1 MLRPAPY
8 NTLVR
13 YERTQLAKIPVGV
26 LVSRSPGFH
35 LRGMMTIQIDPEV
48 QSLLRPLSEAERALL
63 EANIVAEGRVRDPLV
78 VWDEWDIL
86 VDGHH
91 RYAIATAHNLPFAVY
106 RRSFADFDAVRE
118 WVSLNQAGRRNWTK
132 DEREAWATARLR
144 DGWAVR
150 RVADALGVS
159 DDTVRRDTAAFR
171 GEQELRRQE
180 RNEQIADMAAS
191 GMTQREIAEQVGMS
205 QNGVYRV
212 LDTKTANADQVSS
225 AGNGSNGK
233 DKARQAM
240 AATVYSHDSLE
251 YYTPAW
257 VIDAARAV
265 MGGID
270 TDPAS
275 CEAAQAWVKAETY
288 YTSDDDGLSRSWRG
302 RVWLNP
308 PYSYTDGRSNQDL
321 WSEAL
326 IARYATGEVSEG
338 LLLVKAALGYKWFER
353 LWDDW
358 PVCFLRER
366 LSFVMPNGSDN
377 GQSKQGTAIFY
388 LGANVDRFA
397 SVFAQFGRVILPE
410 AQHRAR

>member
-1 MLRPAPY
+1 
-8 NTLVR
+8 
-13 YERTQLAKIPVGV
+13 
-26 LVSRSPGFH
+26 
-35 LRGMMTIQIDPEV
+35 MTIQIDPEV
-48 QSLLRPLSEAERALL
+48 QSLLRPLSEGERALL

-78 VWDEWDIL
+78 VWDERDIL
-86 VDGHH
+86 IDGHH
-91 RYAIATAHNLPFAVY
+91 RHAIATAHNLPFAVY

-118 WVSLNQAGRRNWTK
+118 WVSLNQAGRRNWTRA
-132 DEREAWATARLR
+132 EREAWAMERARE
-144 DGWAVR
+144 GWAVQR
-150 RVADALGVS
+150 IANALGVS
-159 DDTVRRDTAAFR
+159 DQTVRNDTAT
-171 GEQELRRQE
+171 LREEKDMERQE
-180 RNEQIADMAAS
+180 RNERIADMASA
-191 GMTQREIAEQVGMS
+191 GMTQRQIAEQVGMS
-205 QNGVYRV
+205 HVGVLKV
-212 LDTKTANADQVSS
+212 LGNQTKNLEQLPSS
-225 AGNGSNGK
+225 GNGSDGK

-275 CEAAQAWVKAETY
+275 CEAAQMWVKAATY
-288 YTSDDDGLSRSWRG
+288 YTSDDDGLSRLWHG

-326 IARYATGEVSEG
+326 IARYASGEVTEG

-388 LGANVDRFA
+388 LGGNVGRFVE
-397 SVFAQFGRVILPE
+397 VFRQFGRVILPE
-410 AQHRAR
+410 CHAR

>member
-1 MLRPAPY
+1 M
-8 NTLVR
+8 
-13 YERTQLAKIPVGV
+13 K
-26 LVSRSPGFH
+26 
-35 LRGMMTIQIDPEV
+35 IDPEV
-48 QSLLRPLSEAERALL
+48 QSLLRPLSGTERALL

-205 QNGVYRV
+205 HVGVLKV
-212 LDTKTANADQVSS
+212 LGNQTANADQLPSS
-225 AGNGSNGK
+225 GNGANGAMPHV
-233 DKARQAM
+233 ARS
-240 AATVYSHDSLE
+240 TGNNE
-251 YYTPAW
+251 WYTPAEY
-257 VIDAARAV
+257 IEAARRV

-270 TDPAS
+270 LDPAS
-275 CEAAQAWVKAETY
+275 STEANERIGAAVYYDIISDGLRQSWAGRVWMNPPYAQPTIGQFCDRLIEFWRAGAVTEAIVLVNNATETAWFCSLVDEAAAIVFT
-288 YTSDDDGLSRSWRG
+288 RG
-302 RVWLNP
+302 RVRFWQP
-308 PYSYTDGRSNQDL
+308 GG
-321 WSEAL
+321 E
-326 IARYATGEVSEG
+326 TGAP
-338 LLLVKAALGYKWFER
+338 LQ
-353 LWDDW
+353 
-358 PVCFLRER
+358 
-366 LSFVMPNGSDN
+366 
-377 GQSKQGTAIFY
+377 GQAVLYFG
-388 LGANVDRFA
+388 A
-397 SVFAQFGRVILPE
+397 SVGAFLAAFTAFGWGATL
-410 AQHRAR
+410 